1 MLGVWLRH
9 VFSIKDLIVLNSL
22 RLQGERDVGVGQRRY
37 YVSSDV
43 EWSTVVL
50 GHRGVEV
57 KEEVLGG
64 GGLEGNRRRKSRVRQ
79 TACLALVQTLI
90 LSCFCVQSTASP
102 FTFN

>member
-22 RLQGERDVGVGQRRY
+22 RLQRERDVGVGQRRY

-50 GHRGVEV
+50 GHRGVE
-57 KEEVLGG
+57 
-64 GGLEGNRRRKSRVRQ
+64 GNRRRKSRVRQ
-79 TACLALVQTLI
+79 TACLALVHTH
-90 LSCFCVQSTASP
+90 
-102 FTFN
+102 

>member
-9 VFSIKDLIVLNSL
+9 VFSIKDLIVLNPL
-22 RLQGERDVGVGQRRY
+22 RLQRERDVGVGQRRY

-64 GGLEGNRRRKSRVRQ
+64 GGGKQKEKEQSEIN
-79 TACLALVQTLI
+79 CLSCARSHTLI